1 MRRRFQEI
9 PNLVF
14 VRKPGRMADGRTRAA
29 AVRQRVRWES
39 DRMFGVDFV
48 LPRKARGPARA
59 PSKPFPP
66 PEPVVPVPE
75 TRREGDDPAGRL
87 ERLGKRVADCR
98 SCSLAETRK
107 NAVFGEGKP
116 GADVMFVGE
125 APGADEDK
133 QGRPFVGK
141 AGQLLTKIIE
151 AMGFSR
157 EDVYIANVLKC
168 RPPDNREPAPAEAA
182 ACRPALEEQ
191 VEIVRPRV
199 IVALG
204 GHAFRTLTGAT
215 EAGITAA
222 RGRFGE
228 YRGIPLMPTFH
239 PSYLLRNEG
248 GKRLVWEDMKKVLD
262 RLGRKAPK
270 KGKKG

>member
-1 MRRRFQEI
+1 
-9 PNLVF
+9 
-14 VRKPGRMADGRTRAA
+14 
-29 AVRQRVRWES
+29 
-39 DRMFGVDFV
+39 MFGVDFV

-151 AMGFSR
+151 AMGLKR
-157 EDVYIANVLKC
+157 QDVGQVMSGVGEQRQRA
-168 RPPDNREPAPAEAA
+168 RPEPADGLRHHDRGGQHQGQAKPA
-182 ACRPALEEQ
+182 
-191 VEIVRPRV
+191 
-199 IVALG
+199 
-204 GHAFRTLTGAT
+204 
-215 EAGITAA
+215 
-222 RGRFGE
+222 
-228 YRGIPLMPTFH
+228 
-239 PSYLLRNEG
+239 
-248 GKRLVWEDMKKVLD
+248 
-262 RLGRKAPK
+262 
-270 KGKKG
+270 